1 MDMTNLIPW
10 RRGTRNLPVNRSD
23 ETNPFLT
30 LHREMNR
37 LIDDAF
43 RGFGLPGRTSMSWPT
58 VDVTDDDSAITVR
71 AELPGMEEKDVELTL
86 EDGLLRLK
94 GEKAG
99 EDQSAS
105 YSERWHGSF
114 ERTIGLG
121 PDIDAEKAKATFKN
135 GLLTVTVPKRPYPER
150 KAKRIPITG

>member
-10 RRGTRNLPVNRSD
+10 RRGTRNLPVSRSE
-23 ETNPFLT
+23 ETSPFLT

-37 LIDDAF
+37 LFDDVF
-43 RGFGLPGRTSMSWPT
+43 RGFAVPSRFGMSWPT
-58 VDVTDDDSAITVR
+58 IDVSDDDTAITVR

-94 GEKAG
+94 GEKTT

-121 PDIDAEKAKATFKN
+121 PDVDAEKAKATFRN
-135 GLLTVTVPKRPYPER
+135 GLLTVTVPKRPHPER
-150 KAKRIPITG
+150 KTKRIPIA

>member
-10 RRGTRNLPVNRSD
+10 RRGTRNLPVSGS
-23 ETNPFLT
+23 EATSPFLT

-37 LIDDAF
+37 LFDDAF
-43 RGFGLPGRTSMSWPT
+43 RGFDLPGRMSMTWPT
-58 VDVTDDDSAITVR
+58 IDVSDDDNTITVR

-94 GEKAG
+94 GEKTT
-99 EDQSAS
+99 EDQSAN

-121 PDIDAEKAKATFKN
+121 PDVDAEKAKATFKN
-135 GLLTVTVPKRPYPER
+135 GLLTVTVPKRPHPER
-150 KAKRIPITG
+150 KAKRIPIA